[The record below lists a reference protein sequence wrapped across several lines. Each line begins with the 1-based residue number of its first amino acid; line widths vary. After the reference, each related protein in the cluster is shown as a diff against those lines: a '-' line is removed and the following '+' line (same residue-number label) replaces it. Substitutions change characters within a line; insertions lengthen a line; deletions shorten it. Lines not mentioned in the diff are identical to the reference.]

1 MGALPQSGVFARSG
15 VLVRSGV
22 LALFGVLERV
32 DVRTPP
38 GNWPRPDLAD
48 RSVLFLRT

>member
-1 MGALPQSGVFARSG
+1 MGALPRSGVFVLSG

-22 LALFGVLERV
+22 LALSGVLERV
-32 DVRTPP
+32 DVRAPP
-38 GNWPRPDLAD
+38 GDWPGPDQAD

>member
-1 MGALPQSGVFARSG
+1 MGALPRSGVFALSG

-32 DVRTPP
+32 DGRAPP
-38 GNWPRPDLAD
+38 GDWPRLDLVD
-48 RSVLFLRT
+48 RSVFFLRT